1 MKKSFLFGIL
11 VVILS
16 FIGHGQKTI
25 DKIAAQV
32 GDNIILYSEIQGQ
45 IESMKQNGAPAEE
58 INQCA
63 ILEQM
68 MYNYLLVNQA
78 ELDSVQISDE
88 QVDAEMENRLRM
100 IESQMKNV
108 KDENGN
114 PITIESFYGKT
125 KSQIKEEF
133 RKSIKQR
140 MQGQEVE
147 RGILSKVN
155 VSPREVQEFFDK
167 IPKDSLPFIN
177 SQLIFQQIAV
187 FPVLTAQDKERAR
200 AELDDIRKQI
210 VDKGKSFETMA
221 RLYSQDPG
229 SAKLGGRIEATRGMM
244 VKPFEA
250 TAYSLKI
257 NQVSNVFETE
267 YGFHIMKLL
276 ERKGD
281 DYVCLHILIPASYN
295 PDSIQA
301 AENRINQ
308 CYQELREGKITWEQA
323 VQKYSNDKNTRENNG
338 VIMNPITG
346 EIKWSIE
353 NINEVDPTMFQMTDG
368 LEKGEFTQ
376 VVQYYDYIERRSA
389 LRIIRLMDRTKPHVS
404 NLVDDYNMFRM
415 MAEEQ
420 KKNEAI
426 IKWTKSRINT
436 IYIRIDDEY
445 KTCDFDYNWLATQ

>member
-1 MKKSFLFGIL
+1 MKNFFLFGIL
-11 VVILS
+11 IFLGS
-16 FIGHGQKTI
+16 FTSFGQKTI
-25 DKIAAQV
+25 DKIVAQV
-32 GDNIILYSEIQGQ
+32 GDNIILYSELQGQ

-58 INQCA
+58 INECA

-147 RGILSKVN
+147 RGILAKVS
-155 VSPREVQEFFDK
+155 VSPREVQTFFDK

-187 FPVLTAQDKERAR
+187 FPILTLQDKERAR

-210 VDKGKSFETMA
+210 VDNGKSFETMA

-281 DYVCLHILIPASYN
+281 DYICLHILVSPSYH
-295 PDSIQA
+295 PDSIQS
-301 AENRINQ
+301 AENKINQ
-308 CYQELREGKITWEQA
+308 CYQELKEGKITWEQA
-323 VQKYSNDKNTRENNG
+323 VLKYSNDKNTRENNG

-346 EIKWSIE
+346 EVKWSVE

-368 LEKGEFTQ
+368 LEKGQFTT
-376 VVQYYDYIERRSA
+376 VVQYYDYNERRSA
-389 LRIIRLMDRTKPHVS
+389 LRIIRLMERTKPHVS
-404 NLVDDYNMFRM
+404 NLTDDYNMFRL
-415 MAEEQ
+415 MAEEE
-420 KKNEAI
+420 KKQEAI
-426 IKWTKSRINT
+426 MTWTKSRINN
-436 IYIRIDDEY
+436 IYIRIDNEF
-445 KTCDFDYNWLATQ
+445 KTCDFQYNWLATQ